1 MEQDFFMNA
10 DRACPLNTM
19 EMELDDYIRYRLKNY
34 LMHTKICQTI
44 K

>member
-1 MEQDFFMNA
+1 MNCTK
-10 DRACPLNTM
+10 DKKQLTVIIPFLN
-19 EMELDDYIRYRLKNY
+19 DYIRYRLKNY